1 MLVNSDTLGMRR
13 QRLKDVYPFDNPRQ
27 VSERTDPDYLEKKII
42 KMSSEILAL
51 EPMLRV
57 QYFVGLDLKD
67 RKEILEYLSRWPRAE
82 AVMMFVEEARRCL
95 LKAHSPDGAV
105 CVAGKG
111 LDCLLQNLNLGLKG
125 MLGSKL
131 RTLERLA
138 EDPTL
143 KYRLSDRAGLVRELT
158 GMWSLLETRNLG
170 AHYDPRKPRTSDS
183 EAGTFIKKIEELY
196 RLECSRQATIA
207 LQLQNQTKIAQGELQ
222 RRRQGSWGAAEHHPF
237 S

>member
-1 MLVNSDTLGMRR
+1 MRR

-111 LDCLLQNLNLGLKG
+111 LDFLLQNLNLGLKG

-158 GMWSLLETRNLG
+158 GMWSLLETRNFGRSL
-170 AHYDPRKPRTSDS
+170 
-183 EAGTFIKKIEELY
+183 
-196 RLECSRQATIA
+196 
-207 LQLQNQTKIAQGELQ
+207 
-222 RRRQGSWGAAEHHPF
+222 
-237 S
+237 